1 MAKMITPNFSV
12 NEMTCKCGCGRHEM
26 DGEFMRMLQT
36 LRDEMQGPLR
46 VSSGFRCE
54 DHNEMVSTTGRTGP
68 HTKARATDI
77 LISGERAM
85 VFLVRESPSDWLQR
99 DRIKSEGWI
108 MPIDSYIST
117 LCLVRLYSVTE

>member
-1 MAKMITPNFSV
+1 
-12 NEMTCKCGCGRHEM
+12 M

-36 LRDEMQGPLR
+36 LRDEMQGPLK

-68 HTKARATDI
+68 HTHARATDI

-85 VFLVRESPSDWLQR
+85 VLFEKARQIGFSGIGLSQR
-99 DRIKSEGWI
+99 GPHQDRFVH
-108 MPIDSYIST
+108 IDTKPRKALWSY
-117 LCLVRLYSVTE
+117 